1 MKSIIHLKYIKKANL
16 TVCLFLLC
24 QFSFAQV
31 EEPFANS
38 FKAEYLQLI
47 SSNTL
52 KFNGDTKLS
61 NEVVY
66 LKSLKSTLN
75 LILLE
80 NPKSLDLYEDAFD
93 LQIKYLDDIPDSD
106 PNKLFLLAELRLKYA
121 LALFKYGHEL
131 EAAWNFRLAHKHV
144 ERNLK
149 LFPEFMANYKT
160 SGAINIIL
168 GSIPEKHQWLLTLV
182 GLKGSIENGND
193 QLDKLINSN
202 SVFRH
207 EAIMIKS
214 LLQTYVLNQT
224 QQAVE
229 SFEDRIK
236 LEGPLIQLQNMVLY
250 LKNSNGIK
258 ALDIFETSPQNDILT
273 YTYYLAG
280 DAYIQKA
287 NYQKAEQQYLKFLN
301 LHHGTSNRKD
311 AMYKIWLCHYLSGDQ
326 DHMNYRDSA
335 RLEIVSKSEA
345 DKYADKMLSDNQLP
359 NRDIMKLRLA
369 TDGGYFNLAD
379 SIISKQPSRL
389 STRDTVEYDY
399 RLARLYH
406 KKGDIATCINLY
418 KSVLNHSNN
427 ENWYF
432 APNSAL
438 MLGYIYK
445 EKNELDLARF
455 YLKKAMHFKHHEYK
469 NSIDAKAEAA
479 LNTISDR

>member
-1 MKSIIHLKYIKKANL
+1 M
-16 TVCLFLLC
+16 VCLFLLC
-24 QFSFAQV
+24 LSSFAQV
-31 EEPFANS
+31 AEPFTNS
-38 FKAEYLQLI
+38 FKDEYLQLI

-52 KFNGDTKLS
+52 KLSRDSKLS
-61 NEVVY
+61 HEVVY
-66 LKSLKSTLN
+66 LKSLKSTLD
-75 LILLE
+75 LLLLE
-80 NPKSLDLYEDAFD
+80 NPKNLDQYEDAFD
-93 LQIKYLDDIPDSD
+93 LHTKYLDDTPDSD
-106 PNKLFLLAELRLKYA
+106 PNKLFLLAELKLKYA
-121 LALFKYGHEL
+121 LALFKHGHEL
-131 EAAWNFRLAHKHV
+131 ESAWNFRLAHKHI

-149 LFPEFMANYKT
+149 LFPDFTANYKT

-202 SVFRH
+202 SVFRY

-214 LLQTYVLNQT
+214 LLQSYVLNQT

-229 SFEDRIK
+229 SFEDRMK
-236 LEGPLIQLQNMVLY
+236 LEGPLIQLQKMVLY
-250 LKNSNGIK
+250 LKNSNGTK
-258 ALDIFETSPQNDILT
+258 ALDIFETSHQKDLLA
-273 YTYYLAG
+273 YTSYLAG

-287 NYQKAEQQYLKFLN
+287 DYQKAEQQYSKFLKT
-301 LHHGTSNRKD
+301 HHGASNRKD
-311 AMYKIWLCHYLSGDQ
+311 AMYKIWLCHYLTDDQ
-326 DHMNYRDSA
+326 QHLNYRDSA
-335 RLEIVSKSEA
+335 TLEIVSKSEA

-359 NRDIMKLRLA
+359 NKEIMKLRLA
-369 TDGGYFNLAD
+369 TDGGFYNFAD
-379 SIISKQPSRL
+379 SIISKQPTLL
-389 STRDTVEYDY
+389 STKDSIEFDY

-406 KKGDIATCINLY
+406 KKGDIASCIKLY
-418 KSVLNHSNN
+418 KSVLNHHNN

-445 EKNELDLARF
+445 EKNEHDLARF
-455 YLKKAMHFKHHEYK
+455 YLTKAMDFKHHEYK

>member
-1 MKSIIHLKYIKKANL
+1 MKSINHLKYIKKANL

-24 QFSFAQV
+24 LSSFAQV

-52 KFNGDTKLS
+52 KLNGDIKLS

-75 LILLE
+75 LIFLE
-80 NPKSLDLYEDAFD
+80 NPKNLDLYEDDFD

-160 SGAINIIL
+160 SGVINIIL

-214 LLQTYVLNQT
+214 LLQSYVLNQT

-236 LEGPLIQLQNMVLY
+236 LEGPLIKLQNMVLY

-258 ALDIFETSPQNDILT
+258 ALED
-273 YTYYLAG
+273 
-280 DAYIQKA
+280 
-287 NYQKAEQQYLKFLN
+287 
-301 LHHGTSNRKD
+301 R
-311 AMYKIWLCHYLSGDQ
+311 
-326 DHMNYRDSA
+326 
-335 RLEIVSKSEA
+335 
-345 DKYADKMLSDNQLP
+345 
-359 NRDIMKLRLA
+359 
-369 TDGGYFNLAD
+369 
-379 SIISKQPSRL
+379 
-389 STRDTVEYDY
+389 
-399 RLARLYH
+399 
-406 KKGDIATCINLY
+406 
-418 KSVLNHSNN
+418 KSVV
-427 ENWYF
+427 
-432 APNSAL
+432 
-438 MLGYIYK
+438 
-445 EKNELDLARF
+445 
-455 YLKKAMHFKHHEYK
+455 
-469 NSIDAKAEAA
+469 
-479 LNTISDR
+479 